1 MAKDMKEYYM
11 FRQELRKLYS
21 NDVSMQGDLCGRI
34 LQIRDKYKSVNSIN
48 VSIQDYNIN
57 IDIEP
62 GTSENK
68 QNEIIQKVTSKI
80 KDFIQ
85 DNKSSISDKSINVD
99 EYLNSE
105 NNMFCDTH
113 VVGNSVNINL

>member
-1 MAKDMKEYYM
+1 MKDMKEYYE
-11 FRQELRKLYS
+11 FRQELRKLYL

-34 LQIRDKYKSVNSIN
+34 LQVRDKYKAVNSIN

-80 KDFIQ
+80 RDFIE

-105 NNMFCDTH
+105 NNVFCDTH